1 MSEPVQA
8 GERRETK
15 DEGEK
20 SPKRARVEEESSSAA
35 KPGVFVQARP
45 IQPKSKEELLASA
58 PLAARDPALEELL
71 LYFGR
76 TPVTQIAPRPTTGT
90 VRVFKQSDVVC
101 VHRSERTARVFTKLV
116 TEGFLAAPVL
126 DALHKFTG
134 FIDML
139 DLVIFTV
146 DIFAKHGGDPN
157 TPEGWAKFCDSI
169 SAWRDSTIEDVI
181 AHVES
186 SGHPRKSTPFPLQRS
201 FTVLQAMAQF
211 AALGTQRLA
220 VLDDENRVA
229 GILTQSMVLSLLDQ
243 NINKIG
249 RYRQTQVQ
257 EMHSLLQPVLS
268 VKEDEKAINAFRLM
282 ADRGVSG
289 LAVVDAQGFL
299 VDNISVRDLRGIGQK
314 PTDFSN
320 LFQTVKVF
328 KQRERSLFPQQV
340 PGKPLQCEPTST
352 LEQVIKLMDDGN
364 MHRVFEVQKGDE
376 EGKLKP
382 LHVISQTDL
391 IRYFALKM
399 GVWTPTP
406 IRYSQ
411 SSGESDS
418 ASDIASVAE
427 NLK

>member
-1 MSEPVQA
+1 MAEPLQG
-8 GERRETK
+8 GEKRETK
-15 DEGEK
+15 EESLK
-20 SPKRARVEEESSSAA
+20 SPKLARMEDEEGVAA

-58 PLAARDPALEELL
+58 PLATRDPALEELL

-126 DALHKFTG
+126 DALHKFAG

-146 DIFAKHGGDPN
+146 DTFTKAGGDPN
-157 TPEGWAKFCDSI
+157 TPEGWAKFCDSV
-169 SAWRDSTIEDVI
+169 SAWRDSTIDDVI

-186 SGHPRKSTPFPLQRS
+186 SGRPRKSTPFPLQRS

-211 AALGTQRLA
+211 AALGTHRLA

-249 RYRQTQVQ
+249 RYRETKVQ
-257 EMHSLLQPVLS
+257 DMHSLLQPVLS
-268 VKEDEKAINAFRLM
+268 IREDEKAINAFRLM
-282 ADRGVSG
+282 AEKGVLG
-289 LAVVDAQGFL
+289 LAVVDNSGFL

-320 LFQTVKVF
+320 LFQSVKVF
-328 KQRERSLFPQQV
+328 RQRERSLFPQQV
-340 PGKPLQCEPTST
+340 PTKPLHCEPTAT

-364 MHRVFEVQKGDE
+364 MHRVFETLKAE
-376 EGKLKP
+376 EDKLKP
-382 LHVISQTDL
+382 MHVISQTDL

-399 GVWTPTP
+399 GVWTPS
-406 IRYSQ
+406 RFGGGGASA
-411 SSGESDS
+411 SAS
-418 ASDIASVAE
+418 ASDIASAAI
-427 NLK
+427 